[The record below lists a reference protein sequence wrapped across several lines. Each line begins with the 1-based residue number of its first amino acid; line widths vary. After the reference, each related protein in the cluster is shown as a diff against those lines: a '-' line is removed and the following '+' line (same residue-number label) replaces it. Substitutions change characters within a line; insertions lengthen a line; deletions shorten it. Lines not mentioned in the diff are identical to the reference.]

1 MIITKDK
8 FIKFLDYSSF
18 KWDTFTLPF
27 EGYQFFNID
36 ELSQDKID
44 ITLIDENNNTYSSYI
59 RYTDKSR
66 ENSPTRLLKWNKDF
80 TSYLKEHIPQW
91 ETIKKGEKSENFQ
104 LIFKPSDEPN
114 VFYITISSKFSLV
127 EDVNKRYF
135 IFTTGKK
142 ENDVDFETY
151 PWERSRFDKVREGDF
166 FVYKKSSSLSENK
179 KLYFFG
185 MGQVGPIEGDDYV
198 VTQIINPVK
207 FDNIIHQEDLN
218 DYQWKWKD
226 RGENWSNF
234 FNHYGM
240 DIIPFEDFKYICE
253 QGISNQTD
261 DNFEKQNNDLI
272 KSHKKFYFP
281 NSNKKPKEKFS
292 KLKVRTSD
300 DKVWSDNIKIIY
312 DFKCC
317 VTDISTKGLNHSS
330 HISPHSS
337 DEENRLNPKNG
348 LLLSMLIHK
357 CFDEGIISI
366 DDNYRILLSDSIKD
380 KNLLDYL
387 KKYENNKINLPIR
400 KDFYPDRKLLK
411 IHREKFGFE

>member
-1 MIITKDK
+1 MIITENK

-18 KWDTFTLPF
+18 RWDTFTLPF
-27 EGYQFFNID
+27 EGYHFFNID

-44 ITLIDENNNTYSSYI
+44 ITLIDENNNPYYSYI

-66 ENSPTRLLKWNKDF
+66 ENYPTRLLKWNKDF
-80 TSYLKEHIPQW
+80 TSYLKEQIPQW
-91 ETIKKGEKSENFQ
+91 TSIKKGEKSENFQ
-104 LIFKPSDEPN
+104 LILEPTDKLN
-114 VFYITISSKFSLV
+114 VFKVTVSSKFSIV
-127 EDVNKRYF
+127 EDKDKRYF

-142 ENDVDFETY
+142 EDDVDFETY

-166 FVYKKSSSLSENK
+166 FIYKKSSNLSENK

-185 MGQVGPIEGDDYV
+185 MGQIGRIEGDNYV
-198 VTQIINPVK
+198 VTKIINPLK
-207 FDNIIHQEDLN
+207 FDNIVHQEDLN

-253 QGISNQTD
+253 QGINSQIND
-261 DNFEKQNNDLI
+261 KFEKQNNDLI
-272 KSHKKFYFP
+272 ESHKKFYFP

-292 KLKVRTSD
+292 KLRVRTSD
-300 DKVWSDNIKIIY
+300 DKVWSENIKLIY

-317 VTDISTKGLNHSS
+317 VTDISTKGLSHSS

-337 DEENRLNPKNG
+337 DEKNRLNPKNG
-348 LLLSMLIHK
+348 LLLSLLIHK

-366 DDNYRILLSDSIKD
+366 DDNYRILLSESIND
-380 KNLLDYL
+380 KNLLKYL
-387 KKYENNKINLPIR
+387 KKYENKKINLPIR
-400 KDFYPDRKLLK
+400 KDYYPDRDLLK
-411 IHREKFGFE
+411 VHREKFGFQ

>member
-218 DYQWKWKD
+218 DLQIGSPAESLELIKKTLNNEGFKS
-226 RGENWSNF
+226 GE
-234 FNHYGM
+234 
-240 DIIPFEDFKYICE
+240 DISSLNSAAVIYVSDLA
-253 QGISNQTD
+253 SS
-261 DNFEKQNNDLI
+261 FEKAFEKAIEVI
-272 KSHKKFYFP
+272 KSGTALNKLKELATF
-281 NSNKKPKEKFS
+281 SNKFNES
-292 KLKVRTSD
+292 A
-300 DKVWSDNIKIIY
+300 
-312 DFKCC
+312 
-317 VTDISTKGLNHSS
+317 
-330 HISPHSS
+330 
-337 DEENRLNPKNG
+337 
-348 LLLSMLIHK
+348 
-357 CFDEGIISI
+357 
-366 DDNYRILLSDSIKD
+366 
-380 KNLLDYL
+380 
-387 KKYENNKINLPIR
+387 
-400 KDFYPDRKLLK
+400 
-411 IHREKFGFE
+411 

>member
-1 MIITKDK
+1 MSENKY
-8 FIKFLDYSSF
+8 IKFLDYSSF
-18 KWDTFTLPF
+18 KHDTFTLPRKN
-27 EGYQFFNID
+27 YPFFNVED
-36 ELSQDKID
+36 SNVNTID
-44 ITLIDENNNTYSSYI
+44 IILIDENDNHYSSYI

-80 TSYLKEHIPQW
+80 RKYLKEQVPQW
-91 ETIKKGEKSENFQ
+91 TSITKGEKSENFQ
-104 LIFKPSDEPN
+104 LIFESTDKPN
-114 VFYITISSKFSLV
+114 FFKVTVSSKFSLV

-151 PWERSRFDKVREGDF
+151 PWERSRFGKVREGDF
-166 FVYKKSSSLSENK
+166 FIYKKSSSLSENK
-179 KLYFFG
+179 KFYFFG
-185 MGQVGPIEGDDYV
+185 MGQIGPTEGDDYV

-207 FDNIIHQEDLN
+207 FDNIVHQEDLN
-218 DYQWKWKD
+218 DYRWKWKD

-240 DIIPFEDFKYICE
+240 DIIPFEDFKYICDK
-253 QGISNQTD
+253 GISNQTN

-272 KSHKKFYFP
+272 ESHKKFYFP

-337 DEENRLNPKNG
+337 DEKNRLNPKNG

-366 DDNYRILLSDSIKD
+366 DDNYRILLSGSIKD
-380 KNLLDYL
+380 KNLLEYL
-387 KKYENNKINLPIR
+387 KKYENKKINLPIR

-411 IHREKFGFE
+411 VHREKFGFE